1 MTIDSPYF
9 DIQEFVCQHVYDKY
23 GLFAWNFFDPR
34 LIITLN
40 TIRDRIGKP
49 IYVNNWQIHG
59 DKSQRGLRCPQCEIV
74 KGYFEKGVL
83 YMSGHPLGK
92 AADFEVQGLIGQ
104 EVRDWIIKNK
114 NWWPYPIRIEKDTSW
129 VHLDVFDNDKDLK
142 VYEFYK
148 S

>member
-9 DIQEFVCQHVYDKY
+9 DIQELVCQHVYDKY
-23 GLFAWNFFDPR
+23 GLFSWNFFDPR

-49 IYVNNWQIHG
+49 IYVNDWQIHG

-74 KGYFEKGVL
+74 KDYFEKGIL

-92 AADFEVQGLIGQ
+92 AADFEVQGLVA
-104 EVRDWIIKNK
+104 EEMRLWIVAKQN
-114 NWWPYPIRIEKDTSW
+114 
-129 VHLDVFDNDKDLK
+129 
-142 VYEFYK
+142 
-148 S
+148 